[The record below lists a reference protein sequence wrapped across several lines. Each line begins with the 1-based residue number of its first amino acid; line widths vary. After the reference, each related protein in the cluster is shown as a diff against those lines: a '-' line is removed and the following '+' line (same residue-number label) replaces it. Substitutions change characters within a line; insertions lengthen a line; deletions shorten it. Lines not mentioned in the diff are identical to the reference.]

1 MNVIFF
7 TVSFTI
13 NSYTELNVP
22 SICPI
27 GRFINVTFFKF
38 DRKCKHDVTSILQER
53 SNAFQNERLS

>member
-1 MNVIFF
+1 MNLIFF
-7 TVSFTI
+7 IASFTV

-27 GRFINVTFFKF
+27 GRFINVTFFKI

-53 SNAFQNERLS
+53 TFQNERLS